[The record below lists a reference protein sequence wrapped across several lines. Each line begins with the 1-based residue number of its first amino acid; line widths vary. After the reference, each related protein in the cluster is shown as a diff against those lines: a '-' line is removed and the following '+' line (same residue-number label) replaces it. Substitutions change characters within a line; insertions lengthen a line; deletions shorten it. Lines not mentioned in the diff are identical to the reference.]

1 MGTIVLADVTELETI
16 KISEL
21 TAVSDID
28 SDDVMPVVRDNITRK
43 MEPLDMATAGFW
55 RSYEPFLD
63 ENYANY
69 KGYPTLVNRGLFK
82 GYSMPIWSTPADQ
95 YEELV
100 FRQRVPFRWLGVEN
114 PWFCAI
120 TTISGAEDIGDKY
133 KFQLEW
139 ASGDVGSVLPDTITE
154 TIEGEVTVTDGTEG
168 RAEIIT
174 FEINAS
180 LGLVAGQN
188 WQGRLR
194 RIAASANEVDN
205 EPVVYHWCMRYLCNR
220 FGTSSVM
227 GY

>member
-43 MEPLDMATAGFW
+43 MEPLDIATAGFW

-69 KGYPTLVNRGLFK
+69 KGYPTQINRGLFK

-100 FRQRVPFRWLGVEN
+100 FRIRVPFRWTGVDN
-114 PWFCAI
+114 PFFCAI
-120 TTISGAEDIGDKY
+120 TALTGAEDIGDKY
-133 KFQLEW
+133 KFELAW
-139 ASGDVGSVLPDTITE
+139 ASGDVGAVLPDTATE
-154 TIEGEVTVTDGTEG
+154 TVTSEVTITDGSEG
-168 RAEIIT
+168 RAEIII
-174 FEINAS
+174 FEIDATT
-180 LGLVAGQN
+180 LVAGQN

-194 RIAASANEVDN
+194 RIDASSDEVSNEIAI
-205 EPVVYHWCMRYLCNR
+205 YHWCFRWYMNK
-220 FGTSSVM
+220 FGTASVM